1 MSLSKPKVVIS
12 CGSDDFVRN
21 LMLAAHRMNLT
32 DPQTNVWYT
41 LDLFNAS
48 YFGHG
53 SWQRGDSHDADAYE
67 SYKGKQFNFRNFL
80 HDQKC

>member
-1 MSLSKPKVVIS
+1 
-12 CGSDDFVRN
+12 
-21 LMLAAHRMNLT
+21 MLAAHRMNLT

-67 SYKGKQFNFRNFL
+67 SYKGNQSNFRRILHKGKLGLNFGTSSVL
-80 HDQKC
+80 IFRIQHFKF